1 MPGEGFILDMI
12 ISLKNNAL
20 LRKKRIA
27 NSLKNRITKP
37 STTEYINNNGPSDDA
52 LETHLK
58 ELKKQEKS
66 EKIKESLVLLALLLL
81 ILIVVYGAIESF
93 SRLM

>member
-1 MPGEGFILDMI
+1 MSITWGDIKLAVLQKMFASNGTTI
-12 ISLKNNAL
+12 
-20 LRKKRIA
+20 
-27 NSLKNRITKP
+27 NSDS